1 MTACTPSVRNVA
13 ATDSSLQCVVC
24 KSAVLIALSVYLY
37 YIQLSTEYEALI
49 SEHGM
54 LKSQHKQL
62 KEEMQEVSRRKE
74 NLAREKAAIEEMR
87 QSIHKERL
95 SIQLDDSFSFN
106 QDMKRLNEEKQIV
119 SQQADKVCV
128 VYFDFHGPTLYA
140 ISNDDDYMLQ
150 YLNRTPFYSNS
161 NEGKSYFTA
170 CLGDAFKGIPE
181 TKPQFMMTV
190 YLSNMYKNNNI

>member
-1 MTACTPSVRNVA
+1 
-13 ATDSSLQCVVC
+13 
-24 KSAVLIALSVYLY
+24 
-37 YIQLSTEYEALI
+37 
-49 SEHGM
+49 M

-119 SQQADKVCV
+119 SQQADKVCDMCCV
-128 VYFDFHGPTLYA
+128 F
-140 ISNDDDYMLQ
+140 
-150 YLNRTPFYSNS
+150 
-161 NEGKSYFTA
+161 
-170 CLGDAFKGIPE
+170 
-181 TKPQFMMTV
+181 
-190 YLSNMYKNNNI
+190 